1 MVKVSKVSEY
11 FSHKHLI
18 SAIKLGKNDE
28 LIMVDLF
35 NSNKKLSMF
44 TNIGNAIQFD
54 TKELAVTGRVS
65 AGVKGIVLDK
75 TDYVVGAVQTAVSDA
90 FTMFM
95 SDGTAK
101 IVKQN
106 EIPESERNRKGLS
119 FINTKSKN
127 AKLTY
132 VSRLSTK
139 TNYVIETEKNKLI
152 FVYSNMVPLDTRVG
166 AGKAII
172 KEKIKTVYPFVE
184 SK

>member
-1 MVKVSKVSEY
+1 
-11 FSHKHLI
+11 
-18 SAIKLGKNDE
+18 
-28 LIMVDLF
+28 
-35 NSNKKLSMF
+35 
-44 TNIGNAIQFD
+44 
-54 TKELAVTGRVS
+54 
-65 AGVKGIVLDK
+65 
-75 TDYVVGAVQTAVSDA
+75 
-90 FTMFM
+90 MFM